1 MARRRSQTL
10 MQKIFADAEDRRSKA
25 FYYVAKEV
33 TGRAISRA
41 HKQKD
46 KKFNWKSF
54 GEAFDKEYSNY
65 SADELLTEILEN
77 VYWLTSESEVLELY
91 FRYMKDLE
99 KNSSK
104 QKETQNN
111 NDLDFS

>member
-1 MARRRSQTL
+1 
-10 MQKIFADAEDRRSKA
+10 MQKIFTDAIERRRKA

-33 TGRAISRA
+33 TGRAISRV

-54 GEAFDKEYSNY
+54 GEAFDQEYSNY
-65 SADELLTEILEN
+65 SADELLTEILDN

-91 FRYMKDLE
+91 FRYMKDID

-104 QKETQNN
+104 QKESKDE
-111 NDLDFS
+111 DLDFS

>member
-33 TGRAISRA
+33 TGRAISRV

-54 GEAFDKEYSNY
+54 GEAFDQEYSNY
-65 SADELLTEILEN
+65 SADELLTEILDN

-104 QKETQNN
+104 QKESKDE
-111 NDLDFS
+111 DLDFS